1 MNLNKL
7 KNNFP
12 NQTVSKFKNKSSHH
26 TFLLDNNLCKVNI
39 YNHNIDKDK
48 KSLSTYKFNLEKTK
62 LLPEFVKLIES
73 KPVTYLVT
81 KWFDGKSIH
90 DQLKDHPKTYINTLE
105 KLCDYI
111 LDLYNSN
118 MCPVDNHLKNFFI
131 NKDNMVMYIDLKKIW
146 PNEKHLERIC
156 KLLLKNFYSNEN
168 YIIAFLKHYSKRMPI
183 KPVLDKMEE
192 SKWSW
197 HTASKKK
204 IIVDKSK
211 ILNEFKYL

>member
-1 MNLNKL
+1 MELNFLENK
-7 KNNFP
+7 FP
-12 NQTVSKFKNKSSHH
+12 NQTVSKLKNKSSHH
-26 TFLLDNNLCKVNI
+26 TFLLDDDLCKVNS

-48 KSLSTYKFNLEKTK
+48 KALSTYKLNSEKTK
-62 LLPEFVKLIES
+62 SLPKFVKLIES
-73 KPVTYLVT
+73 KSISYLVT
-81 KWFDGKSIH
+81 KWFYGKSIH
-90 DQLKDHPKTYINTLE
+90 DQLKDHPETQTNTLE

-111 LDLYNSN
+111 LDLYESN
-118 MCPVDNHLKNFFI
+118 MCPVDNHLKNFVI
-131 NKDNMVMYIDLKKIW
+131 NKDNTVMYIDLKKIW

-197 HTASKKK
+197 YTASKKT
-204 IIVDKSK
+204 ISIDKSK
-211 ILNEFKYL
+211 ILNEFK